1 MSATGEAMA
10 EPGAGAEGRV
20 AARLRRDR
28 NPVACMPTIAPEV
41 EV

>member
-10 EPGAGAEGRV
+10 EPWAEGRV